1 VTEILGVLVSLGQID
16 NNLWQN
22 KIIWCENLVNNLE
35 IVYKK
40 RGRKLPQKP
49 ILGDNNR
56 ITGTEIINDET
67 GEIIPVTEMRQSKVE
82 YSKVEYSKVDK
93 KKDIKKKNKYAPSVT
108 LTDDEYLKLVN
119 AWGTQG
125 TQDKIDALS
134 LYKRS
139 KGKRYK
145 DDYATILSWDRK
157 DRKDKVTKS
166 NGIDTTDHSKFTI
179 GKYGHMVE
187 R

>member
-1 VTEILGVLVSLGQID
+1 VTEILGLLANLGKID
-16 NNLWQN
+16 TELWQD
-22 KIIWCENLVNNLE
+22 KVIWCQSLVNNLE

-67 GEIIPVTEMRQSKVE
+67 GEIIPVTEMRQ
-82 YSKVEYSKVDK
+82 SKVDK